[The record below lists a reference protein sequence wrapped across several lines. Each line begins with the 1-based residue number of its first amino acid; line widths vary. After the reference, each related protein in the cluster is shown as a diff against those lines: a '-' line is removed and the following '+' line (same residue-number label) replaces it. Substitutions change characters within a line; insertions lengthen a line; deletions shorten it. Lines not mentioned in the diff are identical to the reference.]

1 MINVVTRCSISCACE
16 SDRFIH
22 LSEKCP
28 LREASRSW
36 GRANTPR
43 SKNWSIDERR
53 GGEIQLYS
61 VIVLPDHSMGV
72 SPISYALSSNELRN
86 IKETCADTWPFPRV
100 RNFILERKAKFRK
113 FRDLRRE
120 RKITLAWCYENPLRG
135 NGRENG
141 FWNKRKGSVIFLF
154 SFNAWKIAHW
164 QRAFNSWIRKFD
176 PIFGRL
182 LSSPSAVRIYPT
194 RLRDWKLFSLA
205 GETRKT
211 RGKMEGGSWDEWS
224 IAVER
229 PTSCKSV
236 TSDFIRPPLPPPL
249 PPGFAPRGEKKS
261 LAYGTWKDSYSLVYV
276 LREGKKKKK
285 IEKKK
290 NTSSPELS
298 IPSDLSYI

>member
-1 MINVVTRCSISCACE
+1 MFEIS
-16 SDRFIH
+16 
-22 LSEKCP
+22 
-28 LREASRSW
+28 
-36 GRANTPR
+36 
-43 SKNWSIDERR
+43 
-53 GGEIQLYS
+53 
-61 VIVLPDHSMGV
+61 
-72 SPISYALSSNELRN
+72 SSNER
-86 IKETCADTWPFPRV
+86 
-100 RNFILERKAKFRK
+100 RNFESFAICVER
-113 FRDLRRE
+113 
-120 RKITLAWCYENPLRG
+120 LAVCYENPLRG

-154 SFNAWKIAHW
+154 SFNAWKIAHC
-164 QRAFNSWIRKFD
+164 AFNSWIRKFD

-236 TSDFIRPPLPPPL
+236 TSDFIRLPPPL

-276 LREGKKKKK
+276 LREGKKKENRKK
-285 IEKKK
+285 EKYLESWALDSIRSLVYITTTRGKVKKGKKK
-290 NTSSPELS
+290 KEEEMVEKCKATNGINRRWSDAFRSCCNSSMTRDPRHS
-298 IPSDLSYI
+298 MA

>member
-1 MINVVTRCSISCACE
+1 MS
-16 SDRFIH
+16 
-22 LSEKCP
+22 P
-28 LREASRSW
+28 SRSVEKL
-36 GRANTPR
+36 GPCEY
-43 SKNWSIDERR
+43 SSIEKLVDRWTTRR
-53 GGEIQLYS
+53 GGGEIQLYS

-276 LREGKKKKK
+276 LREGKKKRK
-285 IEKKK
+285 
-290 NTSSPELS
+290 
-298 IPSDLSYI
+298 